1 MAKTTV
7 IRAPE
12 SYVAPE
18 LWDRQIALLLRNPGN
33 TRELA
38 ERKFGQCVAYLMAFG
53 ENPDL
58 LLGPSPQV
66 DEAWH
71 SFMLDSIHYHHF
83 TQARFGRYIHHVPQ
97 VREQAVDGR
106 DSGTGGPLVVGR
118 TVRAIRRAGF
128 EVDAGLWGMENAAEC
143 NQCHAGCHDSPK

>member
-1 MAKTTV
+1 MATTTV
-7 IRAPE
+7 VRVPE
-12 SYVAPE
+12 SYVSTE
-18 LWDRQIALLLRNPGN
+18 VWDRQVALLLRNPAN
-33 TRELA
+33 TEELA
-38 ERKFGQCVAYLMAFG
+38 GRKFGQCIAYLMACG

-58 LLGPSPQV
+58 MLGPSAQV

-71 SFMLDSIHYHHF
+71 SFMLDSVHYHHF

-106 DSGTGGPLVVGR
+106 DSGTGGPLVLER
-118 TVRAIRRAGF
+118 TVCAIRAAGF
-128 EVDAGLWGMENAAEC
+128 QVDAELWGMEEAAEC